1 MHFDFLWEL
10 RIARG
15 VGLSNEVL
23 PTRKQ
28 PVKEWINQWWSVSLR
43 KKLVVRKFLKEE
55 KYSFANFLYQK
66 HLSGKGWW
74 QTLLLALYR
83 VYEK

>member
-15 VGLSNEVL
+15 VRLYNEVL
-23 PTRKQ
+23 PIRKQ
-28 PVKEWINQWWSVSLR
+28 PVKEWISRWWSVSLR
-43 KKLVVRKFLKEE
+43 KKLVVMKFLKEE
-55 KYSFANFLYQK
+55 KYSFANFLSQK

-74 QTLLLALYR
+74 RALLLAL
-83 VYEK
+83 